1 MPCFAP
7 LTLSRIRQRLDGMS
21 HKATYWLAQLDPAR
35 VKAGAFRVLFHL
47 CDHHNDGRK
56 PDTAC
61 FPSQETLM
69 RKTALSNGGLNK
81 CISDL
86 ESSGLLTRKR
96 STIPGKST
104 RRTYYILGCDV
115 DAGINQNPRS
125 GDSTNST
132 AVEAA
137 VAQTP
142 LFEEANSTFEKSKL
156 HPSGE
161 EPVKDPVIGKE
172 RTPIVPKSTFDD
184 FWKIVPKRKARA
196 AAKKAWFKAAKK
208 TDPQKI
214 IDAMMLYADSVA
226 GKDEQYTAHPAT
238 WLNHERWDDD
248 PPKQTP
254 KTQTDDFHNQVSNLL
269 GSTTDEQQRTNE
281 FNPVRTQRL
290 SPSV

>member
-1 MPCFAP
+1 VV
-7 LTLSRIRQRLDGMS
+7 S
-21 HKATYWLAQLDPAR
+21 HKATAWLADLEPDR
-35 VKAGAFRVLFHL
+35 LKAGAFRILFHL
-47 CDHHNDGRK
+47 CQHHNSTRSPG
-56 PDTAC
+56 TAC

-69 RKTALSNGGLNK
+69 KKTGFSNGGLNN
-81 CISDL
+81 CINDIENL
-86 ESSGLLTRKR
+86 GLLSRKR
-96 STIPGKST
+96 STVPGKQT
-104 RRTYYILGCDV
+104 RRTYYILGCDADFEQV
-115 DAGINQNPRS
+115 PTIPGSA
-125 GDSTNST
+125 NSN
-132 AVEAA
+132 AKAAPVE
-137 VAQTP
+137 QTP

-172 RTPIVPKSTFDD
+172 RTPIVPKPTFDD

-196 AAKKAWFKAAKK
+196 AANKAWFKAAKK